1 MEQAQESEN
10 AAEILHRN
18 LARIKLEA
26 DAQKRRHAVGDKVTI
41 RFLDDYQPQGT
52 VLEVHEHKIYG
63 TSYRVAWKDP
73 HTGDGRVMKIVA
85 ARITAGKVGAKKKG
99 KA

>member
-52 VLEVHEHKIYG
+52 VLEVHEHATYG
-63 TSYRVAWKDP
+63 TSYWTLWK
-73 HTGDGRVMKIVA
+73 HRDGRWKVMKIVA
-85 ARITAGKVGAKKKG
+85 ARITAAKVGAKKKG